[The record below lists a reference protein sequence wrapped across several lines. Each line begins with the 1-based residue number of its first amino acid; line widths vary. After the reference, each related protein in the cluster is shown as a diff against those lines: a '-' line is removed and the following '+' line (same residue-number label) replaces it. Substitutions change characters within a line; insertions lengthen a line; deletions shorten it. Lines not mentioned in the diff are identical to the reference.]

1 MSDAIASRIQKNA
14 SPGDAP
20 GRFPGFEE
28 LVTSIS
34 TQLINISPPDT
45 DAAID
50 DALAR
55 IGQFAGVDRSYVFV
69 ISSDGGMSNTHE
81 WCASGIEPQIHN
93 LQDMPPDSFP
103 WLMARL
109 SRLEIIPID
118 SVEDLPDEAAAEKRV
133 LEEQDIKSLIVVPM
147 ALNQSLFG
155 FLGFDAVRNKKEW
168 PEQQV
173 ALLRIVGEMIVNTLE
188 RKRTEEALRASEQRH
203 RQLVELLPH
212 LVLTH
217 DAGEIRFINSAG
229 VDLLGAKSSGELVGR
244 SVLSILH
251 PDDREDVQARIKE
264 ILNDSLDVQGA
275 RERFLTA
282 DGGEIIAEVTASRFP
297 AEGEQAV
304 LVVARDVGERDR
316 AEQDVRRSLSLLRAT
331 LESTADGILVV
342 DLNGVIQTHNR
353 RLLQIWNVPESM
365 VSSGN
370 DDNILRSALRNVKN
384 PSWYRERWRQIYG
397 DPEAVARELIH
408 MKDGRVVEQYS
419 MPQMLDGAPVGRVW
433 SFRDVTEQRQTEAAL
448 RDSVER
454 YRLLFERNLA
464 GVYRNTLVEGE
475 FLDCNEACARIL
487 GYESREELMGTAAG
501 DAYYDLADREHYLEE
516 IRSRGV
522 VTNVERC
529 LRKKDGS
536 PVWVLESATL
546 LDAAEGEPQTVE
558 GTLIDI
564 SEIKRAE
571 ALMQESE
578 ERYRLMAQYSTDMIA
593 RLTPGWIFMY
603 VSPASSSILGYD
615 ANELIGREID
625 ELIHPDDRNTLEAVQ
640 RSVVEEEDVA
650 TVSYRIRSKSGDFVW
665 LESTCRPIFGPDSR
679 QVLEIISV
687 SRDISE
693 RREAQARIEYQAYH
707 DPLTGLPNRM
717 LFLDRLSVALSHA
730 KRTGLPVAVM
740 FFDLDNFKFI
750 NDTLGHSIGDA
761 LLQGV
766 ARRLRSITR
775 GEDTVSRMGGDEF
788 TLISEVSSVDDAGRI
803 AEKVLEAV
811 SRVFEIEGHELYVTT
826 SIGISIFPED
836 GENEDTLL
844 KNADG
849 AMYRAK
855 SLGRNNYQLCTPE
868 MNVRAMER
876 LNLERDLRGALAREE
891 FLLHFQPQVSLGNG
905 EIIGL
910 EALLRWNHHTRGM
923 IPPSAFIPI
932 AEDTRLIF
940 EIGEWVL
947 EQACEQARE
956 WQRSGLGDVRVA
968 VNLSGRQ
975 FQHRGLVST
984 VAEILERTGLSP
996 ELLELEITESMAV
1009 QNTDW
1014 SLKMIQD
1021 LRGMGIRISMDD
1033 FGKGYSSLNYL
1044 RTFRLDTLKIDRE
1057 FLLEVPTR
1065 KSSATIVAA
1074 IIRMARGLDMNVIA
1088 EGVETEGQKEFLR
1101 REGCDAMQGF
1111 LFSRP
1116 RPAEDLE
1123 QLLRAHLPG
1132 RVVRSSRDQD

>member
-1 MSDAIASRIQKNA
+1 MSDAINSRLQRGA
-14 SPGDAP
+14 SPEKTLGYFLA
-20 GRFPGFEE
+20 FEE
-28 LVTSIS
+28 LITSIS
-34 TQLINISPPDT
+34 TQLINIVPSET

-50 DALAR
+50 HALAR
-55 IGQFAGVDRSYVFV
+55 IGEFAGVDRSYVFV
-69 ISSDGGMSNTHE
+69 VSADGCLTNTHE
-81 WCASGIEPQIHN
+81 WCASGIEPQIDN
-93 LQDMPPDSFP
+93 LQNIAPGTFP

-109 SRLEIIPID
+109 SRMESIRID
-118 SVEDLPDEAAAEKRV
+118 SVEGLPDEAAAEKKV
-133 LEEQDIKSLIVVPM
+133 LKEQDIRSLIIVPM
-147 ALNQSLFG
+147 ALNQGLFG
-155 FLGFDAVRNKKEW
+155 FLGFDAVRAPKEW

-212 LVLTH
+212 LVLIH
-217 DAGEIRFINSAG
+217 DAGEIRFVNSAG
-229 VDLLGAKSSGELVGR
+229 IRLLGAKSSSDLVGR

-251 PDDREDVQARIKE
+251 PDDRKSVQTRIE
-264 ILNDSLDVQGA
+264 GILSRNLDVQGV

-282 DGGEIIAEVTASRFP
+282 DGEEIVTEVTASRFP
-297 AEGEQAV
+297 AEGERAV

-331 LESTADGILVV
+331 LESTAEGILVV
-342 DLNGVIQTHNR
+342 DRKGAIQTHNR
-353 RLLQIWNVPESM
+353 RLSQIWEIPESLL
-365 VSSGN
+365 SSGN
-370 DDNILRSALRNVKN
+370 DREVLRSALGSVVN
-384 PSWYRERWRQIYG
+384 PGWYRERWRQIQN

-419 MPQMLDGAPVGRVW
+419 MPQMLDGASVGRVW
-433 SFRDVTEQRQTEAAL
+433 SFRDVTEQRETEAAL

-464 GVYRNTLVEGE
+464 GVYRNTLVEGK

-487 GYESREELMGTAAG
+487 GYGSRDELMGTAAS
-501 DAYYDLADREHYLEE
+501 DAYYDPADRERYLEE
-516 IRSRGV
+516 IISKGV
-522 VTNVERC
+522 VTNVETC
-529 LRKKDGS
+529 LMKKDGS

-546 LDAAEGEPQTVE
+546 LDAADGEPQTVE

-571 ALMQESE
+571 ALLQESE

-603 VSPASSSILGYD
+603 VSPASSAILGYD

-625 ELIHPDDRNTLEAVQ
+625 DLVHPDDRKTLAAVQ
-640 RSVVEEEDVA
+640 RSVVEEEDVV
-650 TVSYRIRSKSGDFVW
+650 TMSYRIRSKSGDFVW

-750 NDTLGHSIGDA
+750 NDTLGHSVGDA

-775 GEDTVSRMGGDEF
+775 AEDTVSRMGGDEF
-788 TLISEVSSVDDAGRI
+788 TLISEVATVDDAGRI
-803 AEKVLEAV
+803 AEKLLEVVA
-811 SRVFEIEGHELYVTT
+811 RAFEIDGHELYVTT

-868 MNVRAMER
+868 INDRAMER
-876 LNLERDLRGALAREE
+876 LTLERDLRGALARDE
-891 FLLHFQPQVSLGNG
+891 FLLHFQPQVSLEDGH
-905 EIIGL
+905 IVGL
-910 EALLRWNHHTRGM
+910 EALLRWNHRTRGM
-923 IPPSAFIPI
+923 IPPSEFIPI

-947 EQACEQARE
+947 EQACRQARK
-956 WQRSGLGDVRVA
+956 WQISGLGDVRVA

-975 FQHRGLVST
+975 FQHRGLVTT
-984 VAEILERTGLSP
+984 VAEILDRTGLSP
-996 ELLELEITESMAV
+996 NLLELEITETTAM
-1009 QNTDW
+1009 QHTDAALGTLNK
-1014 SLKMIQD
+1014 LKELGVSVVI
-1021 LRGMGIRISMDD
+1021 DD
-1033 FGKGYSSLNYL
+1033 FGTGYSSLSYL
-1044 RTFRLDTLKIDRE
+1044 KRFPVDKLKIDRS
-1057 FLLEVPTR
+1057 FT
-1065 KSSATIVAA
+1065 
-1074 IIRMARGLDMNVIA
+1074 A
-1088 EGVETEGQKEFLR
+1088 E
-1101 REGCDAMQGF
+1101 
-1111 LFSRP
+1111 
-1116 RPAEDLE
+1116 
-1123 QLLRAHLPG
+1123 LPG
-1132 RVVRSSRDQD
+1132 DQDQCAIVSAI